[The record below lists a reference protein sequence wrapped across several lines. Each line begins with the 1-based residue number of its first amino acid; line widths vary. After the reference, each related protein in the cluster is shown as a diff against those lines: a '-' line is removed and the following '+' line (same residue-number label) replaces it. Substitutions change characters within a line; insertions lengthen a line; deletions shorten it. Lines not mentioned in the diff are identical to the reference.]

1 MNSNSHTETNGNTPD
16 KKLNHVHDP
25 VCGMTVVPDASTAHA
40 EHAGMKYYF
49 CSQGCCDKF
58 VAEPSRYTVG
68 QKAETQPAVVKDNKT
83 IYTCPM
89 HPEVKQPGPGACPK
103 CGMALEPMGVPA
115 AASKTEYT
123 CPMHPEVV
131 QDHPGNCPKC
141 GMTLEPR
148 TVAVEEDDAELRDMT
163 RRFWFSTVLA
173 IPVLFSAM
181 GSEFWPNLF
190 AEFISPRN
198 RQWLEMLLAT
208 PVVLWGGWPFFVRG
222 WRS

>member
-115 AASKTEYT
+115 AAS
-123 CPMHPEVV
+123 
-131 QDHPGNCPKC
+131 
-141 GMTLEPR
+141 
-148 TVAVEEDDAELRDMT
+148 
-163 RRFWFSTVLA
+163 
-173 IPVLFSAM
+173 
-181 GSEFWPNLF
+181 
-190 AEFISPRN
+190 
-198 RQWLEMLLAT
+198 
-208 PVVLWGGWPFFVRG
+208 
-222 WRS
+222 